1 MWTSGKKHLVHAAVV
16 LSVLSSFTGTA
27 TAQERAPSDEELH
40 SIYCVEVLRTEIT
53 TQDHMISA
61 TSEAAGMAEP
71 QSREQLISTSSEL
84 LQRLAQLEG
93 ALRRLQVYMLPRI
106 PNLDARAL
114 AAAIRQAN
122 TDAQGS
128 WSDEAVLNRVRACE
142 NPTWAGL

>member
-1 MWTSGKKHLVHAAVV
+1 VVHGAVL
-16 LSVLSSFTGTA
+16 LSALCTFTGTA
-27 TAQERAPSDEELH
+27 AAQERAPSEEELH
-40 SIYCVEVLRTEIT
+40 SMYCVEVLRTEIT
-53 TQDHMISA
+53 SQDHMITA

-84 LQRLAQLEG
+84 LQRLAQLED

-106 PNLDARAL
+106 AALDARAL
-114 AAAIRQAN
+114 ATAIREAN
-122 TDAQGS
+122 ADAQGS